1 MKKVLVI
8 AVHPDDETVGCGGS
22 LLRHKL
28 IGDAIYWLIVT
39 NRLPDNEY
47 SESRGLERKNEIEF
61 VSEKYGFDKIFKL
74 DLPTTKLDEIPMLRI
89 ITGISNVLQE
99 IRPEIIYIPNRSD
112 VHSDHR
118 IVFQAAISC
127 SKNFRSPFIEKL
139 LMMETLSETEF
150 APATNENAFIPNVFV
165 NITEFIDK
173 KIDIVNIYKSEIMPG
188 NMPRSI
194 NAIKALAAYRGSR
207 IGVNFAESFQLIFER
222 V

>member
-39 NRLPDNEY
+39 SRLPDNEY
-47 SESRGLERKNEIEF
+47 SEKRWLDRQKEIEF

-99 IRPEIIYIPNRSD
+99 IRPEIIYVPNRSD

-118 IVFQAAISC
+118 ITFQAAISC

-150 APATNENAFIPNVFV
+150 APATIENAFIPNVFID
-165 NITEFIDK
+165 ITGFIDK
-173 KIDIVNIYKSEIMPG
+173 KIDIMNVYKSEIMSG

-207 IGVNFAESFQLIFER
+207 IGVNYAESFQMIFER
-222 V
+222 M